1 MLKKQIAIV
10 LTFIV
15 ATWFF
20 IDAMLYSLR
29 ARDPVSGRRMGCYT
43 QIELWLG
50 VRSPTAW
57 IRDAEMYGSLALFV
71 LAAVVAFLTW
81 RSDKKRRKIS

>member
-1 MLKKQIAIV
+1 MRKKKIAIV

-15 ATWFF
+15 AGWFF
-20 IDAMLYSLR
+20 TDAMLYSFR

-50 VRSPTAW
+50 VQSPTGW

-81 RSDKKRRKIS
+81 RSEKKQ